1 MSENTTEG
9 LVGRGVR
16 PAVDLAL
23 EMVNKDRRLLKG
35 FELSVITN
43 DTKMSYADT
52 DPTLSDRKKY
62 NNFYRTVPSD
72 NDFNPARI
80 ALLKHFNWTR
90 VGTIFQS
97 ASKGPARYGHAHNHL
112 VSLLELADI
121 AVVKVTGFVNDPE
134 PAVTELKNEDVR
146 IILGNFDSDM
156 ARKVFC
162 HAYRLG
168 MYGTKYQWI
177 ILGGYNVDWWMRYE
191 EGVDLCTPTELNKT
205 MNGYISTDI
214 LPLSSNEE
222 VTDCGLTS
230 AQYLANYTAK
240 SGGIYSKYQG
250 YAFDGIWVIAHAVDT
265 ILKRMRVRRRKDVNS
280 SIFRGDNM
288 LSALNITNFIGVTG
302 RVMFESGD
310 RVGSILFEQFQ
321 DGEMRK
327 IGEYHTLSDFLDL
340 TRGAEI
346 RWLGRGPPVDRKLV
360 RRYIQGVPNSV
371 YISICTLAGL
381 GIMMACF
388 FLGINIYF
396 RKHRFIKMSSPNM
409 NNLIIVGCILSYLSV
424 FLLGTDGSFIPEN
437 YHHFICTIRSWI
449 LDLGFTLAFGAMFSK
464 TWRVHVIFTNIKMN
478 KKIIKDYKLF
488 LIVCVLLTLDVAVL
502 VTWQI
507 VDRLNIAHKNL
518 TSFDDGEYEVI
529 PVIEYCTSNHVEI
542 WLGLI
547 YAYKGMLL
555 VFGCFLAWETRQVSI
570 PALNDSKYIG
580 MSVYNIVIM
589 CACGAAVSVVI
600 TDQPTSSFVI
610 ISLFIVFC
618 TTITLCLVF
627 APKVVEI
634 KRDPT
639 GEERKI
645 RARLAKPKESS
656 RENSFDLRSK
666 SEELKEEN
674 ERHKELMSQK
684 AQELRDLL
692 EQLGENTDTV
702 EVHFE
707 VPLHK
712 NIIQL
717 HIADTSP
724 KKISCA
730 SLYFDDFEES
740 MNSETSFGTNT
751 LVLTSTFISKP
762 CAEKTSSGYSDC
774 SNIDSSELPNVYQR
788 SSRLLP
794 IEASKEP
801 LEEIERSTFGGI
813 YVGPSFSSLPKL
825 SSFYEANG
833 KSIDLKEKRP
843 LSEDF
848 SKKTYMSGGTNV
860 YKPFIDQ
867 KVSKSMKN
875 KSGQG
880 NQCSHERRERSKS
893 SRFLNLGKRKSIAS
907 FMLPAMDSNG
917 RPKNKISDKCDNN
930 TAINVSDENSEI
942 FPWVSHKRHTLPF
955 TGLSCD
961 IIEHI

>member
-1 MSENTTEG
+1 
-9 LVGRGVR
+9 
-16 PAVDLAL
+16 
-23 EMVNKDRRLLKG
+23 
-35 FELSVITN
+35 
-43 DTKMSYADT
+43 
-52 DPTLSDRKKY
+52 
-62 NNFYRTVPSD
+62 
-72 NDFNPARI
+72 
-80 ALLKHFNWTR
+80 
-90 VGTIFQS
+90 
-97 ASKGPARYGHAHNHL
+97 
-112 VSLLELADI
+112 
-121 AVVKVTGFVNDPE
+121 
-134 PAVTELKNEDVR
+134 
-146 IILGNFDSDM
+146 
-156 ARKVFC
+156 
-162 HAYRLG
+162 
-168 MYGTKYQWI
+168 
-177 ILGGYNVDWWMRYE
+177 
-191 EGVDLCTPTELNKT
+191 

-214 LPLSSNEE
+214 LTLSSNEE

-230 AQYLANYTAK
+230 AQYLANYTTR
-240 SGGIYSKYQG
+240 SGGIYSKYHG

-265 ILKRMRVRRRKDVNS
+265 ILKRMQVRRRKDVNS
-280 SIFRGDNM
+280 SIFRGDQM

-302 RVMFESGD
+302 RVKFESGD

-340 TRGAEI
+340 TRGVEI
-346 RWLGRGPPVDRKLV
+346 RWIGRGPPVDRKLV

-371 YISICTLAGL
+371 YVSISTLAGL
-381 GIMMACF
+381 GIMLACF

-409 NNLIIVGCILSYLSV
+409 NNLIIIGCILSYLSV
-424 FLLGTDGSFIPEN
+424 FLLGTDGSFIPIN

-478 KKIIKDYKLF
+478 KK
-488 LIVCVLLTLDVAVL
+488 
-502 VTWQI
+502 
-507 VDRLNIAHKNL
+507 
-518 TSFDDGEYEVI
+518 DDGEYEVI

-610 ISLFIVFC
+610 ISLFIIFC

-645 RARLAKPKESS
+645 RAKLAKPKEKS
-656 RENSFDLRSK
+656 RENSFDLHSK

-674 ERHKELMSQK
+674 ERYKALMSQK

-692 EQLGENTDTV
+692 EQLGENADTV

-712 NIIQL
+712 KIIQL

-724 KKISCA
+724 RKMSCA
-730 SLYFDDFEES
+730 SLYFDDYEES
-740 MNSETSFGTNT
+740 LNSETSFGTNT
-751 LVLTSTFISKP
+751 LVLTSNFVSNP
-762 CAEKTSSGYSDC
+762 CAEKTCSEC
-774 SNIDSSELPNVYQR
+774 SNIDISELPNVHKR
-788 SSRLLP
+788 SSRLHP
-794 IEASKEP
+794 IEKSKEP
-801 LEEIERSTFGGI
+801 LEDIERSAFGGI
-813 YVGPSFSSLPKL
+813 YIGPSFSSLPKL
-825 SSFYEANG
+825 SSVYEANG

-860 YKPFIDQ
+860 YKPFLDQ
-867 KVSKSMKN
+867 TVSKSVK
-875 KSGQG
+875 
-880 NQCSHERRERSKS
+880 SKS
-893 SRFLNLGKRKSIAS
+893 EHDRET
-907 FMLPAMDSNG
+907 D
-917 RPKNKISDKCDNN
+917 IS
-930 TAINVSDENSEI
+930 TA
-942 FPWVSHKRHTLPF
+942 L
-955 TGLSCD
+955 LS
-961 IIEHI
+961 